1 MELKSEYK
9 LTEIGMLPT
18 DWRVLPLE
26 SITEPSAPIRYGI
39 VQVGPDTPDG
49 IPIVPIK
56 FIKEIE
62 TAPLHRTAKAIEER
76 FSGSRISGGD
86 VLLSVKGTIGRV
98 GIVPEG
104 FTGNIAREIARL
116 RVRNEFCPQFVAYQ
130 LESDQ
135 TQRRIRSAIV
145 GTTRME
151 FSIAGVRKF
160 LISVPQSKA
169 EQQAVAAA
177 LADIDKLISSLMRLI
192 AKKRDLRQGAMQRL
206 LTGQTRLPGFSAPWQ
221 VKRLGELGEIRSGGT
236 PATSESSF
244 WNGGIPWCTPTDITA
259 LSGKKYLVATART
272 ISERGLAASAAEIL
286 PPRSLIMTSRAT
298 IGECAINMVP
308 MATNQGFKNIVPSEE
323 VDVEFLYYLMGM
335 QKSRLIALCSGSTF
349 LEISKRQLEHFEVC
363 LPSSKSEQTAVARIL
378 SDMDA
383 EMNALEARL
392 IKTRALKQAMMQ
404 ALLTGRVRLPIQ
416 SNAAPEVREYEHA

>member
-1 MELKSEYK
+1 MELRPGYK
-9 LTEIGMLPT
+9 QTEIGVIPEDWEVTTLEHAVVFLDGRRRPIKESDRARMRGIFPYYGASGVIDYVNDYLFDEELILLGEDGENILSRNVPLAFRIAGKTWVNNHAHVLRPSADFDIRFLT
-18 DWRVLPLE
+18 DWLE
-26 SITEPSAPIRYGI
+26 SLDYSHLNSGTAQPKLNRQSCL
-39 VQVGPDTPDG
+39 T
-49 IPIVPIK
+49 IPVVRP
-56 FIKEIE
+56 
-62 TAPLHRTAKAIEER
+62 PL
-76 FSGSRISGGD
+76 
-86 VLLSVKGTIGRV
+86 L
-98 GIVPEG
+98 
-104 FTGNIAREIARL
+104 
-116 RVRNEFCPQFVAYQ
+116 
-130 LESDQ
+130 
-135 TQRRIRSAIV
+135 
-145 GTTRME
+145 
-151 FSIAGVRKF
+151 
-160 LISVPQSKA
+160 
-169 EQQAVAAA
+169 EQQAIADVLSDMDATIGA
-177 LADIDKLISSLMRLI
+177 LSRLI

-416 SNAAPEVREYEHA
+416 SNAAPETREYEHA